1 MIKGLLTGKNTGAA
15 ESVRRWWY
23 QRLSAV
29 ALLPLT
35 LWCIYDL
42 VTLHSLEYA
51 AVRAVA
57 RRPVHRHP
65 VHPAGACTVLSFPN
79 RDGGSHRGLR
89 RGRMAQD
96 RGNHTWQDLIA
107 ALCALASML
116 AVMAVTMG
124 M

>member
-35 LWCIYDL
+35 LWFVYDL
-42 VTLHSLEYA
+42 VALDSLEYA
-51 AVRAVA
+51 AVRAWLASPATAILFILLVPALFYHALIGMEEVIEDYVADGWRKTSAVTVA
-57 RRPVHRHP
+57 RL
-65 VHPAGACTVLSFPN
+65 A
-79 RDGGSHRGLR
+79 
-89 RGRMAQD
+89 
-96 RGNHTWQDLIA
+96 A

>member
-35 LWCIYDL
+35 LWFVYDL

-51 AVRAVA
+51 AVRAWLASPATAILFILLVPALFYHALIGMEEVIEDYVA
-57 RRPVHRHP
+57 
-65 VHPAGACTVLSFPN
+65 
-79 RDGGSHRGLR
+79 DGWSKTAAVTLAR
-89 RGRMAQD
+89 
-96 RGNHTWQDLIA
+96 LIA

-116 AVMAVTMG
+116 AVLAVTMG